1 VASGALTEW
10 NGPRRRR
17 IKLIWEFRDRAPLP
31 WQERQADM
39 LLVMRMAAE
48 FQGFARDLHDEAAEF
63 LTLGATS
70 GNQALASVLRI
81 GIAAGRALNSRNAN
95 SGTLAADFS
104 RIGLIFWPAIK
115 TQEPVS
121 GPVWEVDLNN
131 LVKMRNA
138 IAHDDRAQLLK
149 LEQNGFRL
157 ERTLTKRWHD
167 SLDSLAAT
175 MDDVVASYL
184 GRTLG
189 VSQPW

>member
-1 VASGALTEW
+1 MASGALTEW

-48 FQGFARDLHDEAAEF
+48 FH
-63 LTLGATS
+63 
-70 GNQALASVLRI
+70 
-81 GIAAGRALNSRNAN
+81 AAGRALNNRNAT
-95 SGTLAADFS
+95 SSTLAEDFS

-115 TQEPVS
+115 TQDPVS
-121 GPVWEVDLNN
+121 GPIWEADLNN

-138 IAHDDRAQLLK
+138 IAHDDRAQILK

-157 ERTLTKRWHD
+157 QRALTKRWHD

-175 MDDVVASYL
+175 IDDVVASYL

-189 VSQPW
+189 VPQPW